1 VVFELQLV
9 SEETRFKI
17 FCQTCFCFTFFVLS
31 LWSLVFGVDSLFLCI
46 DLLVFLGLCLV
57 GGKMKAELEEKGR
70 EKEHC
75 RGKNVPQLI
84 VYIKFIW
91 VKFVVLC
98 CS

>member
-1 VVFELQLV
+1 VF
-9 SEETRFKI
+9 
-17 FCQTCFCFTFFVLS
+17 S

-46 DLLVFLGLCLV
+46 DLLVFLGLCLA
-57 GGKMKAELEEKGR
+57 GGKIKSELEEKGR

-98 CS
+98 CSNFFAVPSICFTIL